1 MDESGLRERVKVDP
15 APGAG
20 AGAGGAGGG
29 ESVAQRRDT
38 RLYSR
43 TRAQAGKRP
52 STHLNY
58 CPLPRLPPAT
68 RHYTIDPLHAIEPTP
83 LSSAGQESE
92 TMQLDSLWHE
102 GNIFFGGLLAFI
114 LSISFDHR

>member
-1 MDESGLRERVKVDP
+1 MIFDRSRVSNKASGSEEGKGGGEWIERERVKVDP
-15 APGAG
+15 APGAGAG

-58 CPLPRLPPAT
+58 CPPPPRLPPAT

-83 LSSAGQESE
+83 LSSAG
-92 TMQLDSLWHE
+92 
-102 GNIFFGGLLAFI
+102 
-114 LSISFDHR
+114 

>member
-15 APGAG
+15 APGAEAG
-20 AGAGGAGGG
+20 AGGAGGGGAGGG

-58 CPLPRLPPAT
+58 CPSPRLPRQDIT
-68 RHYTIDPLHAIEPTP
+68 QLTLF
-83 LSSAGQESE
+83 
-92 TMQLDSLWHE
+92 MQS
-102 GNIFFGGLLAFI
+102 NLL
-114 LSISFDHR
+114 L

>member
-1 MDESGLRERVKVDP
+1 MWFLTRAESAIKHQDQRRARVDESGLRERERVKVDP
-15 APGAG
+15 AVV

-58 CPLPRLPPAT
+58 CPPPRLPPAT

-83 LSSAGQESE
+83 LSSAG
-92 TMQLDSLWHE
+92 
-102 GNIFFGGLLAFI
+102 
-114 LSISFDHR
+114 

>member
-1 MDESGLRERVKVDP
+1 MWFLTGVESAIKHQDQRRARVDESGLRERVKVDP
-15 APGAG
+15 PPGAEAG

-58 CPLPRLPPAT
+58 CPPPPSRDKT
-68 RHYTIDPLHAIEPTP
+68 LH
-83 LSSAGQESE
+83 
-92 TMQLDSLWHE
+92 
-102 GNIFFGGLLAFI
+102 N
-114 LSISFDHR
+114 